1 MEYRWSIES
10 DERDFE
16 RLNQRYE
23 SEPSRVAYGDAVG
36 IENIVGMHPRMD
48 MD

>member
-10 DERDFE
+10 DEKDFE
-16 RLNQRYE
+16 GINRLYR
-23 SEPSRVAYGDAVG
+23 SEPSRVAYRDAVG
-36 IENIVGMHPRMD
+36 IENIVGMRPRMD